1 MNEAAL
7 LKFVDL
13 ERLLALDAL
22 IRQEEFSSL
31 ALLGAVLFLIG
42 Q

>member
-7 LKFVDL
+7 PRFVDL
-13 ERLLALDAL
+13 ERLLDLDAL
-22 IRQEEFSSL
+22 IRQEFSSL
-31 ALLGAVLFLIG
+31 ALLGAVLFAIG